1 MTPSLYIKYAVKLQ
15 RTQNFESNRVQGTQF
30 YNLDETRVVL
40 NKIVSLWKFHD
51 LKYEY
56 VFILA
61 GHDALKHGRYK

>member
-1 MTPSLYIKYAVKLQ
+1 MTQYAVKLQ
-15 RTQNFESNRVQGTQF
+15 RTQNFESKRVLGTQF

-61 GHDALKHGRYK
+61 ELKVLKHGCYK